1 MARFCQ
7 CRKGLYNECVP
18 YRIATPPEPEPP
30 GEEEAYLQELARR
43 ERRSRFVAVAGAV
56 GIVALLGTCALR
68 PTRAAPPPRPTVAER
83 VANAERAMAE
93 ARDRA
98 REAQTVFEREM
109 KQVVATP
116 FDASM
121 FPASCPVA
129 LPAATPFGRR
139 SVPLLVVA
147 DDATSFRSQS
157 VAELLTDINRASFH
171 LVSGSFEEATLY
183 ARAMASPDR
192 LRPEIVVVT
201 RSFTKPRASSQTT
214 YEPGRLEGRAFLYD
228 FSKQRVVC
236 AGPLSVK
243 SSKEIG
249 FTYSPAADAPIGV
262 SREGSLAYA
271 VDDDMQLQIAKA
283 AREAMHVPTLMP

>member
-18 YRIATPPEPEPP
+18 YRIPTPPEPEPP
-30 GEEEAYLQELARR
+30 GEEEAYLVELARR
-43 ERRSRFVAVAGAV
+43 QRRSRFVGIAGAV
-56 GIVALLGTCALR
+56 GVVAVLGTCALR
-68 PTRAAPPPRPTVAER
+68 PTRAEGPPRPTPAER
-83 VANAERAMAE
+83 FESADRAVNQ

-98 REAQTVFEREM
+98 WEAQATFEREM
-109 KQVVATP
+109 KRAIATP
-116 FDASM
+116 FDESTL
-121 FPASCPVA
+121 PATCPMA
-129 LPAATPFGRR
+129 LPPATPFGRR
-139 SVPLLVVA
+139 SVPLLVI
-147 DDATSFRSQS
+147 DEDAKALPSQS
-157 VAELLTDINRASFH
+157 VAELLADIKRASVH
-171 LVSGSFEEATLY
+171 LTTGSFEEATLY
-183 ARAMASPDR
+183 ARALASPDR

-201 RSFTKPRASSQTT
+201 HTFTKPRTSGQTT

-249 FTYSPAADAPIGV
+249 FTYSPALDAPVGV

-271 VDDDMQLQIAKA
+271 LDDDMQLQIAKT
-283 AREAMHVPTLMP
+283 AREALHVKTLIY